1 MLTCTYEGVMYQN
14 YHKHGC
20 RVVINNDCIT
30 YDIRYCYSMVAG
42 LTDDIAQFQL
52 AEGFV
57 YIMKNYIDRAKGS
70 ETKQLKEL
78 FEVYNYPLLDF
89 TPIFSLASGTQINI
103 DLGDRNDFLAFIEQL
118 KREDALPVMP
128 TESKLLQFLNGGES
142 AYD

>member
-1 MLTCTYEGVMYQN
+1 MLTCTYEGVLYQN

-57 YIMKNYIDRAKGS
+57 HIMKNYIDRAKGN
-70 ETKQLKEL
+70 EVQQLYDLFNAYKYPFRDISAEL
-78 FEVYNYPLLDF
+78 SYST
-89 TPIFSLASGTQINI
+89 TPRINI
-103 DLGDRNDFLAFIEQL
+103 DLGDRRDFLAFIEQL
-118 KREDALPVMP
+118 KREDTLPVMP
-128 TESKLLQFLNGGES
+128 TESELLQFLNGGES